1 MELYNKYRPQT
12 IDEILGN
19 DTLLQSMK
27 TSIENGNKVFL
38 LSGNGGTGKTTIA
51 RVFAKTIIEADP
63 SAIVE
68 INSAENRGIDSARD
82 IMDAIKFKPLG
93 SNALVYILDE
103 FHQQTS
109 ASQNAF
115 LKVLEDCPE
124 YCYFFICTTEA
135 EKIIEP
141 LKTRCNI
148 CNVKPLSS
156 EILVRLLNR
165 ICKKEGKT
173 INIDILSKIADNA
186 DGSARRAIKTL
197 SSIMFL
203 ENEEQMLEMIE
214 NDNANSPEVIEFVR
228 SVFRG
233 DGIETNFQLLDKIQV
248 ENTEAI
254 RRIAMSYAESILK
267 KKLNKNAVAMLQVF
281 SNVDTFK
288 NAKHALYVA
297 VLDFY
302 DFINN

>member
-1 MELYNKYRPQT
+1 M
-12 IDEILGN
+12 
-19 DTLLQSMK
+19 
-27 TSIENGNKVFL
+27 
-38 LSGNGGTGKTTIA
+38 
-51 RVFAKTIIEADP
+51 
-63 SAIVE
+63 
-68 INSAENRGIDSARD
+68 
-82 IMDAIKFKPLG
+82 
-93 SNALVYILDE
+93 
-103 FHQQTS
+103 
-109 ASQNAF
+109 
-115 LKVLEDCPE
+115 
-124 YCYFFICTTEA
+124 
-135 EKIIEP
+135 
-141 LKTRCNI
+141 
-148 CNVKPLSS
+148 
-156 EILVRLLNR
+156 
-165 ICKKEGKT
+165 
-173 INIDILSKIADNA
+173 SKIADNA